1 MAAADQAANS
11 TPADLAVILVTAPP
25 AGQQNDSGAMTKI
38 DGRESVLRAMEMFTN
53 REGVA
58 QTILVIDK
66 TQAEEIKRKIGSH
79 LMFMGIKLVQGGAT
93 WFDQLADAQK
103 VLSDDAKHVL
113 VHDAA
118 RPSVPYTDLDTITS
132 MAGKHPAVTLS
143 TPLRG
148 LALTAPGVPGPGKA
162 STEKQALFL
171 TPTLYDR
178 ATFDQVVT
186 TKQQP
191 DPIHL
196 IEGSALNV
204 RCGTTET
211 SIVNAFVKLLP
222 KPKVKAPSSPFEEA
236 QW

>member
-1 MAAADQAANS
+1 M
-11 TPADLAVILVTAPP
+11 ADLAVILVTAAPE
-25 AGQQNDSGAMTKI
+25 GLNSNSGAMTKV

-53 REGVA
+53 REGIV
-58 QTILVIDK
+58 QTVLVIDR

-79 LMFMGIKLVQGGAT
+79 LMFMGIKLVQGGST

-103 VLSDDAKHVL
+103 VLSEGVKHVL

-118 RPSVPYTDLDTITS
+118 RPAVPYGDLDAITA

-143 TPLRG
+143 SPLRG
-148 LALTAPGVPGPGKA
+148 LALTAPIVPGPGKQTA
-162 STEKQALFL
+162 DKFALFL

-178 ATFDQVVT
+178 ATFDAVV
-186 TKQQP
+186 KAKKQP
-191 DPIHL
+191 DSIHL
-196 IEGSALNV
+196 IEGSPLNV

-211 SIVNAFVKLLP
+211 SIVNAMIKLLP